1 MISKSSPW
9 NCTMSISYGNSLCI
23 TMTLLIDYLL
33 RKPRPHRCDYC
44 INGLDN
50 VLLGFRLRRPGAAFP
65 EGTSG
70 QDGARPH
77 AHVLGRAVLARELVQ
92 VVIDIGGVNRLA
104 LAGGI
109 DVLKKLIP
117 WQLLAPFHNGGEATV
132 VETHRVI
139 LPAFAAKVKF

>member
-1 MISKSSPW
+1 MNWRVPIFWPYDI
-9 NCTMSISYGNSLCI
+9 TRTADGPCI
-23 TMTLLIDYLL
+23 AQALG
-33 RKPRPHRCDYC
+33 HC

-70 QDGARPH
+70 QDGARPR

>member
-1 MISKSSPW
+1 
-9 NCTMSISYGNSLCI
+9 
-23 TMTLLIDYLL
+23 
-33 RKPRPHRCDYC
+33 
-44 INGLDN
+44 
-50 VLLGFRLRRPGAAFP
+50 
-65 EGTSG
+65 
-70 QDGARPH
+70 
-77 AHVLGRAVLARELVQ
+77 VQ

-139 LPAFAAKVKF
+139 LPASLNFSQFVVAQKHVK